1 LRIPA
6 RTNKNSHLVRYNLGS
21 LYTKLL
27 KDNRSAEQEYK
38 RALELKPDFK
48 QALRDL
54 GFLYIKMNRLLE
66 VETMLQRIQDDA
78 LAQAGLRIVNFLRPS
93 SQVNS
98 IVSAD
103 IQRLG
108 IFGSLTV
115 HDFEQDSA
123 LKDERD
129 REREDREET

>member
-1 LRIPA
+1 
-6 RTNKNSHLVRYNLGS
+6 
-21 LYTKLL
+21 
-27 KDNRSAEQEYK
+27 
-38 RALELKPDFK
+38 
-48 QALRDL
+48 
-54 GFLYIKMNRLLE
+54 MNRLLE

-78 LAQAGLRIVNFLRPS
+78 LAQAGLRIVNFLRSS

-108 IFGSLTV
+108 IFGNLTV
-115 HDFEQDSA
+115 HDFEQDAA
-123 LKDERD
+123 LRDERD